1 MEVKIFD
8 TTLRDGAQTAWVNM
22 TSGIKKDIW
31 LKLGE
36 YWLDK
41 IEAWFAI
48 SSPWDFEAIKYIWE
62 NVSSQVYS
70 LARANIKDIEAAYEA
85 LKNSQNRG
93 IHTFIGTSP
102 MHREYKLKMTKQ
114 EILDSISKH
123 VVYAREKF
131 SRDIDDIMFSPEDA
145 MRTEKEFLYEVIKT
159 AIKAWATEINIPD
172 TVWFAQNLEIYELTK
187 DLVDEFWNSVNFSI
201 HTHNDL
207 GQAVANSLAFVK
219 AGWTIVQWTIPPAYW
234 ERAWNADLVQ
244 IMMNI
249 FKRPDYYWVKLW
261 DSIDMQKTYEVV
273 SYIANKIWKRIPEN
287 YPILWRDV
295 YNHSSWIH
303 QDWANKH
310 KSTYEIIQPEEI
322 GYRIEHSFILT
333 NQSWRAWLEN
343 AIKSYF
349 GIDLKKEKLNEV
361 FEKFKEITSNG
372 LESQVVTMDD
382 VREILKA
389 CWVDLTRNIKIEDYF
404 INLDI
409 SNKAKASVKLV
420 INWEKKYY
428 LSEWVWAV
436 DAIYKAIIKA
446 SWIKNINLV
455 DFSIQA
461 LSANPSAPAK
471 VSITIE
477 YNWQIFEE
485 FWVNQDIVKA
495 SIQAFTNCLDRIS
508 LQNKKSD

>member
-1 MEVKIFD
+1 MNKIKIFD
-8 TTLRDGAQTAWVNM
+8 TSLRDGAQTAWVNM
-22 TSGIKKDIW
+22 TSGIKKEIW
-31 LKLGE
+31 LKLGD
-36 YWLDK
+36 YWIDK

-48 SSPWDFEAIKYIWE
+48 SSPWDFEAIKYISE

-70 LARANIKDIEAAYEA
+70 LARANIKDIDAAYEA
-85 LKNSQNRG
+85 LKNSKNRG
-93 IHTFIGTSP
+93 LHTFIGTSP
-102 MHREYKLKMTKQ
+102 MHREYKLKMSKQ

-123 VVYAREKF
+123 VAYAREKF
-131 SRDIDDIMFSPEDA
+131 NRDTDAIMFSPEDW
-145 MRTEKEFLYEVIKT
+145 MRTEMDFLFEAIKT
-159 AIKAWATEINIPD
+159 AIEAWATEINLPD
-172 TVWFAQNLEIYELTK
+172 TVWFAQNFEIYELTQK
-187 DLVDEFWNSVNFSI
+187 LISEFWGKADFSI

-207 GQAVANSLAFVK
+207 WQAVSNSLAFIK

-249 FKRPDYYWVKLW
+249 IKRPDYYWVKLW

-295 YNHSSWIH
+295 YNHSSGIH
-303 QDWANKH
+303 QDGANKN

-349 GIDLKKEKLNEV
+349 WIELEYDKLNEI
-361 FEKFKEITSNG
+361 FKKFKDITSNW
-372 LESQVVTMDD
+372 LDSKIVTMDD
-382 VREILKA
+382 IREIL
-389 CWVDLTRNIKIEDYF
+389 VNSGIKLERKIKLNDYF

-409 SNKAKASVKLV
+409 SNSAKASVKLNV
-420 INWEKKYY
+420 NWKQRDY
-428 LSEWVWAV
+428 LAEWVWAV

-446 SWIKNINLV
+446 SWIKNIHLV

-461 LSANPSAPAK
+461 LTSDPSAPAK
-471 VSITIE
+471 VSIMIE
-477 YNWQIFEE
+477 KDWKIYEE
-485 FWVNQDIVKA
+485 IGWNQDIVKA
-495 SIQAFTNCLDRIS
+495 SIQAFTNCLNRMI
-508 LQNKKSD
+508 